1 MKSLRERHSC
11 NILLSQAAALFTA
24 LVVGS
29 FACTA
34 TAQALL
40 QAGIQAPEFTLNDI
54 DGQQV
59 SLSQYARDKTVALVF
74 WSTWSANSSLLLK
87 RLEDYYKKYGDR
99 GVIVVGINAD
109 SQTISSDDVQRI
121 KGTVKELGITFPV
134 LVDKELKTFNDY
146 AVIALPSTVVVVK
159 GAIAYE
165 LPGLPL
171 VATED
176 LFDYLAEL
184 AGEPTHKKVVS
195 VYQPPHDAIADT
207 NLARRFVRNRQY
219 AMAYPLFQKAI
230 EKDPKYMLPYL
241 ELAKLYELDGK
252 GAEAEETLKK
262 ALAAVPGNVVMMS
275 ELGYVQARAGKVGE
289 ALELLKNAAKDES
302 YTPAQYYLAYALGMD
317 GQLKEALAV
326 FERVLKENPYASIA
340 YRLRAEV
347 YEKQGME
354 KEADADY
361 RKVLELTLKIKN
373 YGSANK

>member
-24 LVVGS
+24 LMVGS

-54 DGQQV
+54 DGRQA
-59 SLSQYARDKTVALVF
+59 SLSQYAQDKTVALVF
-74 WSTWSANSSLLLK
+74 WSTWSANSSILLK

-99 GVIVVGINAD
+99 GVIVVGINVD
-109 SQTISSDDVQRI
+109 SQTISSDDLQQI
-121 KGTVKELGITFPV
+121 KGTVKEIGITFPM

-171 VATED
+171 VATEE
-176 LFDYLAEL
+176 LFDYLTER
-184 AGEPTHKKVVS
+184 AGEPARKKVVS

-275 ELGYVQARAGKVGE
+275 ELGYVQARSGKVRE

-302 YTPAQYYLAYALGMD
+302 YTPAQYYLAYALGMY
-317 GQLKEALAV
+317 GQLKEALAI
-326 FERVLKENPYASIA
+326 FDRVLKENPYASIA

-354 KEADADY
+354 KEAAADY

-373 YGSANK
+373 